1 MPRRLSILVYRNRN
15 EFMHSRCADLHT
27 RGLSMTNMLI
37 RLSARSNGRVWTHIE
52 PHNTQ
57 SFNRVAGTPSHDSN
71 ITKSRLMA
79 SHTCTALVVAHQVVV
94 LVGSSPC
101 SITRESND
109 RSRFR
114 MGTRGDNPRT
124 YCTNHGDSISSC
136 RGRVP
141 RTKILYT
148 ARSAQRAT
156 S

>member
-1 MPRRLSILVYRNRN
+1 ML
-15 EFMHSRCADLHT
+15 
-27 RGLSMTNMLI
+27 LSMTNMLI

-114 MGTRGDNPRT
+114 MGTQGDNLCIGLQESWRFDMQLPCKRRVRALLHRLDLHAVLIVQASRARPPPSPPR
-124 YCTNHGDSISSC
+124 SS
-136 RGRVP
+136 
-141 RTKILYT
+141 T
-148 ARSAQRAT
+148 ASNST
-156 S
+156 PY